1 MIQLL
6 NQKKGE
12 KHNRNFMLKEIL
24 KFSSTS
30 VNLLI
35 FMSEWLYLLENFYE
49 FGVFLFCQVSNG
61 DLVVRCGDSDISKT
75 LYPHPHKLYNR
86 HFEH

>member
-1 MIQLL
+1 MKSMKKTKQKNQRNNKMKKSFSKKNLQFLIKQTFKNEIFKILFLIQLL
-6 NQKKGE
+6 YQKKGE

-35 FMSEWLYLLENFYE
+35 FMSE
-49 FGVFLFCQVSNG
+49 
-61 DLVVRCGDSDISKT
+61 
-75 LYPHPHKLYNR
+75 
-86 HFEH
+86 